1 LSDVYIN
8 NNYYYHRLYSNAKE
22 PTKRKISQRVVLR
35 NSSKYLNAQKLV
47 SSESQRNNNANNN
60 ERQLEEAI
68 LMVKETNAKIAFLPK
83 KIWLFVLQFSKKKTR
98 TRSDLDKNN
107 NNNNKKKVIII

>member
-68 LMVKETNAKIAFLPK
+68 GEGDKRKDRFFAQKNLVVCFT
-83 KIWLFVLQFSKKKTR
+83 VLKKKTR